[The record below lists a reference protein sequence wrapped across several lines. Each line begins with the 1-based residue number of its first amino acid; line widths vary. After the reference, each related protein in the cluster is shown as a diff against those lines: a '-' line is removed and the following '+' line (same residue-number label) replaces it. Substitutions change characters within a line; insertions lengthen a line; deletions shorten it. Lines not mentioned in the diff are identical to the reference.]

1 MHRVS
6 AQHPTHGRKKRVDWI
21 PPSLGVR
28 QGSLLLEAIIAI
40 GIFALFLGGI
50 GLSLILGERSTSV
63 SGDRTRAA
71 FLAEQQLE
79 GVRQMR
85 ATSFASVTT
94 GTHGLKLDASG
105 WSWSG
110 TLVKN
115 NGYTSWV
122 TVTSKGTDWLEV
134 ESNVTWNFGNTRSGS
149 VLMTTQLTDWKKVA
163 TVGNWAAMS
172 KIAQSSVS
180 GSPEF
185 QSIVVSGTFAYIT
198 GIRDAGDSGLYVYNI
213 ANPASPE
220 RVAST
225 FDLGASAYGIAA
237 AGNRLYIATDDA
249 TKEVQVYD
257 ITDPTNLTTAN
268 LLNSYDLPG
277 SGQARSIAVYGT
289 NVFVGSLQDAPN
301 DQFTAISMSETG
313 PMTLLS
319 SLNVSGSVLGLALQD
334 GYAYLANGYNVGEFQ
349 VVDIFDPENMI
360 FAPGVGIDMTDV
372 QDGSAMA
379 TTGTSALIGR
389 VNGGSIDELTLYD
402 IGSSPVPSPPPGPWT
417 LEIGGD
423 VLSLS
428 TVYGSKY
435 AFVGGSANNA
445 QIKVLDLVQFA
456 QGAAPV
462 IKTYDANTTI
472 EGLFYD
478 WQTDRLFAVS
488 TDTLFVFAPG

>member
-1 MHRVS
+1 M
-6 AQHPTHGRKKRVDWI
+6 
-21 PPSLGVR
+21 
-28 QGSLLLEAIIAI
+28 LEAIIAI

-50 GLSLILGERSTSV
+50 GISLILGERSTAL

-79 GVRQMR
+79 AVRQMR
-85 ATSFASVTT
+85 AASFASVTT
-94 GTHGLKLDASG
+94 GNHGLKLNASG

-110 TLVKN
+110 TVVKN

-122 TVTSKGTDWLEV
+122 SVTSKGTDWLEV
-134 ESNVTWNFGNTRSGS
+134 ASNVTWNFGNTRSGS
-149 VLMTTQLTDWKKVA
+149 VLMTTQLTDWKKIA

-172 KIAQSSVS
+172 KIAQTSES
-180 GSPEF
+180 GTPEF

-198 GIRDAGDSGLYVYNI
+198 GIRGSGDKGLYVYNI
-213 ANPASPE
+213 ANPASPV

-237 AGNRLYIATDDA
+237 IGNRLYIATDDA

-257 ITDPTNLTTAN
+257 ITDPTNLTAAN

-277 SGQARSIAVYGT
+277 SGNARSIAVYGA
-289 NVFVGSLQDAPN
+289 NVFVGSLQDVPN
-301 DQFTAISMSETG
+301 DQFTAIQMSETG

-319 SLNVSGSVLGLALQD
+319 SLNVSGSVLGLSLQD
-334 GYAYLANGYNVGEFQ
+334 GYAYLASGYNVGELQ
-349 VVDIFDPENMI
+349 VVDIFDPENMA
-360 FAPGVGIDMTDV
+360 FAPGTGIDMPDV
-372 QDGSAMA
+372 QDGIAMA
-379 TTGTSALIGR
+379 TMGTSALIGR
-389 VNGGSIDELTLYD
+389 MNGGSIDELTLYD

-423 VLSLS
+423 ALSLS
-428 TVYGSKY
+428 AVYGNTY

-445 QIKVLDLVQFA
+445 QLKVLDLVQFT
-456 QGAAPV
+456 QGGAAV
-462 IKTYDANTTI
+462 VKTYNANATI
-472 EGLFYD
+472 NGLFYD
-478 WQTDRLFAVS
+478 WQMDRLFAIS